1 MNSTK
6 EKKGLIALSLFLVFC
21 GTIFLLRYSVL
32 TASREVIC
40 GLEEHTHSA
49 ECYEVIT
56 NEDDTSEEVLICEK
70 EEHVHEDA
78 CYKQEMP
85 ESETQS
91 EESSE
96 TQTAADDTQQETKKT
111 VREAESDSKTEEEEE
126 KYFRITDKEFWGYI
140 TDVQVQQLKNDKWAD
155 LSEDIPIDTDILLT
169 INYDYINPG
178 DLLENNGKIY
188 IEFPNIFKGE
198 ELEFDVKSTDG
209 KTIGSVEVFED
220 HALVTMKTEWLQA
233 QEEAGGKVNGTVPI
247 VVTGIWAEIAENLND
262 KGTNDFNIGK
272 FDFEIDYEDDLIC
285 KLADMSVK
293 KSVSKT
299 VELND
304 EGAFLTYTLTA
315 SLPDDLPV
323 DKVSFMQVV
332 DAFTANEKYIDSYVG
347 IPEKLTDTSD
357 VKDVK
362 ETSSS
367 DATSQVQLNEDGT
380 LIWMLGDMEK
390 GETRTLTYKVKL
402 TSDYVTGISDRDIT
416 NTATLYSGS
425 YERQSVECDFTPKM
439 EVNVSKESAGYNP
452 VTATIDYTVTI
463 QAKSDNSYPL
473 TQILLEDKLSCSNV
487 KYLSYIEKSFQI
499 DGKDLTEDASLS
511 IDEEAVS
518 FSLQV
523 NKLKPN
529 QTVVIT
535 YSVQV
540 DVRLMSTSNE
550 TILITN
556 NANVKEDASKTILGK
571 ANHTSSIPAKVWNRK
586 MASQEVPED
595 TPVTMDGNVY
605 SSANTKSDVTSFV
618 VPKGATQYIVVVN
631 EAADWNLS
639 QATFKDAF
647 TPAYLAFSGY
657 VKVEAFDVGSVDTSL
672 STSEVCD
679 SLSDP
684 VRTAWLKIEGNGTD
698 ATSMSFTPAQL
709 GFSNKAQAYKLTY
722 YAVPCGD
729 LDNLSQTSVTNEF
742 TVSGKV
748 YTPDGY
754 TGEGAGELDIPEI
767 KVTASQIVSGGIDFT
782 AEKTG
787 WYFERNGTWPKGE
800 IYWII
805 KVDGTLQRGS
815 QIIDMPVTSG
825 TGIFKH
831 SFWDDSCVGVYR
843 GSLDGLVAADGSEL
857 TDLSQCTNLAYLQ
870 GLGLSKLTQG
880 NEYAVSR
887 QGRYQYTV
895 TFEKD
900 ISLGV
905 DESIY
910 IILKSEPD
918 SALSIT
924 SMEMYKNTLY
934 TRAPG
939 GTSIEQNT
947 ATVFGTGH
955 DILYKR
961 DMGNYQYDSLS
972 DSFVYD
978 STSYS
983 RATMHLDKDQ
993 IRATGS
999 GSYMEW
1005 MIRIDW
1011 FANLDGTYQFTEQLP
1026 SGTEFSYMKIFGI
1039 AEAYFKEGQ
1048 LIQSLEIPE
1057 LENDPDWE
1065 RQDVTS
1071 YPYRM
1076 VKDTTYT
1083 QKNTK
1088 VTIITYYNKKTNQVR
1103 FALDNFYSIENPE
1116 KPADA
1121 WSYGDVEVQ
1130 IVVRVNN
1137 EDQLLSSVATKQ
1149 SYTNYVTAVDS
1160 MKRTETASSTITV
1173 NKTTLTKEVEQTG
1186 NYNKYNYTLD
1196 INPLAEDLNGKST
1209 LTIQDEMEDPLVLDA
1224 SSIQVYYKK
1233 ANGTYAQLDDD
1244 DWSVQVSKSGTSTK
1258 LTLIVPNKKCLQ
1270 IRYSTSI
1277 NAPPFTDTAISNKA
1291 YFDGYSTKGVVLST
1305 TVSYKQLT
1313 ATAGAEVKPY
1323 LSLSKYDA
1331 NEMKLLEGATFTLQA
1346 GTFED
1351 GQFVASDAQAMTVT
1365 ATKDGSDIVYKSSDL
1380 DYGIVYKLVESEA
1393 PSGYVLDT
1401 TPVYFVFA
1409 KNNGTSTD
1417 PDFETYDDLPD
1428 SVTVVYSTI
1437 YELQMYNSR
1446 PQIEFSVQFLG
1457 KDGTACDPL
1466 PGTYKFGLY
1475 TTPNPTVNS
1484 KPVATIEVVYRQG
1497 EPSPFDS
1504 LIFSNLQAGTY
1515 SVFELDDDGK
1525 PITTNYSTNTISKT
1539 FFMVTSTSNKN
1550 IALSH
1555 SNSKGTVITNRVN
1568 QFSLVNTGSSGLDLV
1583 YSSGI
1588 ALMVLAIGCAWI
1600 YKRLSNRKLNNIEK

>member
-1 MNSTK
+1 
-6 EKKGLIALSLFLVFC
+6 LFLVFC

-40 GLEEHTHSA
+40 GLEEHTHTA
-49 ECYEVIT
+49 ECYEVNS
-56 NEDDTSEEVLICEK
+56 NEDETSEEVLICEK
-70 EEHVHEDA
+70 EEHTHEDA
-78 CYKQEMP
+78 CYKKEEEQDLTQEQDAQENSNQQENQDSKQKQENTP
-85 ESETQS
+85 ASVS
-91 EESSE
+91 EES
-96 TQTAADDTQQETKKT
+96 DDD
-111 VREAESDSKTEEEEE
+111 SDLDDEQE
-126 KYFRITDKEFWGYI
+126 KYLKITDEEFWDYI

-169 INYDYINPG
+169 INYDYIDPA
-178 DLLENNGKIY
+178 DLLKNDGKIY
-188 IEFPNIFKGE
+188 IEFPDIFKGE

-220 HALVTMKTEWLQA
+220 HALVTMKTEWLEA
-233 QEEAGGKVNGTVPI
+233 QEESGGKVNGSVPL
-247 VVTGIWAEIAENLND
+247 VVTGIWSQIAENLND

-272 FDFEIDYEDDLIC
+272 FDFEIDYEDDLIS
-285 KLADMSVK
+285 KLADMTVK
-293 KSVSKT
+293 KTVTKT
-299 VELND
+299 VELSD
-304 EGAFLTYTLTA
+304 KGAFLTYTLTA

-332 DAFTANEKYIDSYVG
+332 DEFTANEKYIDSYVG
-347 IPEKLTDTSD
+347 IPDSLTDTS
-357 VKDVK
+357 KIADVK
-362 ETSSS
+362 ETSSTNS
-367 DATSQVQLNEDGT
+367 TSQVMLKEDGT

-402 TSDYVTGISDRDIT
+402 TNDYVSGISDRDIT

-425 YERQSVECDFTPKM
+425 YERQSVECDFEPKM

-463 QAKSDNSYPL
+463 QAKKDNSYPL
-473 TQILLEDKLSCSNV
+473 TQIILEDELSCSNV
-487 KYLSYIEKSFQI
+487 SYLSYIKDSFKI
-499 DGKDLTEDASLS
+499 DGEELGENAGLT
-511 IDEEAVS
+511 IDSDKVRFTLEVDE
-518 FSLQV
+518 LD
-523 NKLKPN
+523 PN
-529 QTVVIT
+529 QSVVVT

-540 DVRLMSTSNE
+540 DVRLMSSSNE

-556 NANVKEDASKTILGK
+556 NANVKASDKSIGK
-571 ANHTSSIPAKVWNRK
+571 VKHTSSIPAKVWNRK

-595 TPVTMDGNVY
+595 TTVTMDGNVY

-639 QATFKDAF
+639 KATFKDAF
-647 TPAYLAFSGY
+647 TPTYLAFSGY
-657 VKVEAFDVGSVDTSL
+657 VKVEAFDVGNEDTSL
-672 STSEVCD
+672 STQEVCD
-679 SLSDP
+679 SLSNP
-684 VRTAWLKIEGNGTD
+684 VRTAWLKIGGDND
-698 ATSMSFTPAQL
+698 NVTSMSFTPEEL

-729 LDNLSQTSVTNEF
+729 LANLSQTSVTNEF
-742 TVSGKV
+742 TVSGNV
-748 YTPDGY
+748 SPPSGY
-754 TGEGAGELDIPEI
+754 TGPGAGEEVEIPEI

-782 AEKTG
+782 ATKTG
-787 WYFERNGTWPKGE
+787 WYFERNGTWKKGE

-825 TGIFKH
+825 DGIFKH

-857 TDLSQCTNLAYLQ
+857 TDLSQCTNFAYLKS
-870 GLGLSKLTQG
+870 LGLDKLTQG
-880 NEYAVSR
+880 NEYSVSR
-887 QGRYQYTV
+887 QSRYQYTV
-895 TFEKD
+895 TFQQD

-972 DSFVYD
+972 DSFTYD

-1026 SGTEFSYMKIFGI
+1026 DGTEFSYMKIFGI

-1048 LIQSLEIPE
+1048 LIKSLEIEE
-1057 LENDPDWE
+1057 LEDNPDWE
-1065 RQDVTS
+1065 KQEITS

-1076 VKDTTYT
+1076 IKDTTYS
-1083 QKNTK
+1083 QNNTK

-1103 FALDNFYSIENPE
+1103 FALDNFYSIENPS

-1130 IVVRVNN
+1130 IVVRVDN
-1137 EDQLLSSVATKQ
+1137 EDQLLSSVATTQ
-1149 SYTNYVTAVDS
+1149 AYTNYVTAVDS
-1160 MKRTETASSTITV
+1160 MKRSETASSTITV

-1186 NYNKYNYTLD
+1186 NYNKYNYTLN

-1209 LTIQDEMEDPLVLDA
+1209 ITIQDEMEDPLVLDA

-1233 ANGTYAQLDDD
+1233 SDGTYALLDDD

-1258 LTLIVPNKKCLQ
+1258 LSLTVPNKKCLR
-1270 IRYSTSI
+1270 ICYSTSI
-1277 NAPPFTDTAISNKA
+1277 NAPPFTDTIISNKA

-1351 GQFVASDAQAMTVT
+1351 GQFVAGDADAMTVT

-1380 DYGIVYKLVESEA
+1380 DYGIVYKLVESQA

-1401 TPVYFVFA
+1401 NPVYFVFA

-1446 PQIEFSVQFLG
+1446 PQIEFSVQFFG

-1466 PGTYKFGLY
+1466 PGTYTFALY
-1475 TTPNPTVNS
+1475 STPNPSASS
-1484 KPVATIEVVYRQG
+1484 KPVATIEVTYRQG
-1497 EPSPFDS
+1497 EPNPFNS
-1504 LIFSNLQAGTY
+1504 LVFSNLQAGTY
-1515 SVFELDDDGK
+1515 SVFELDDNGK
-1525 PITTNYSTNTISKT
+1525 PITSNYSTSTISET
-1539 FFMVTSTSNKN
+1539 FFMVYGTSNKN
-1550 IALSH
+1550 ITVSS
-1555 SNSKGTVITNRVN
+1555 SNSKGTVINNRVN
-1568 QFSLVNTGSSGLDLV
+1568 QFTLVNTGSNGLGLM
-1583 YSSGI
+1583 YSSGT
-1588 ALMVLAIGCAWI
+1588 AFMLLAVGFAWI